1 MSTQG
6 LGIHKLLRLETELE
20 KLPSSIER
28 DAKVNLLKYLQVH
41 TVKEYE
47 RLSTGLYFDL
57 RRDEGFDQLYR
68 IHEKQPPE
76 DGLEQPLETGSIED
90 YLQRTECAKIFL
102 DQLLGLVSPP
112 GTPGQEVVLA
122 SVESLESTR
131 RKADWCGIRRVTDLA
146 RATVICDTPYDLAEV
161 FVKLNLEVGQVS
173 RVTWRFRVYQTRSFK
188 YRVSLLCALLARCR
202 RGTQVDKFT
211 TFPKCERL
219 PMCSKRML

>member
-1 MSTQG
+1 MSTQR
-6 LGIHKLLRLETELE
+6 LGIHELLRLETELE

-28 DAKVNLLKYLQVH
+28 SAKVNLLKYLQVGP
-41 TVKEYE
+41 VKKYK

-57 RRDEGFDQLYR
+57 RRDKGFDQLYR
-68 IHEKQPPE
+68 IHEKQEPKN
-76 DGLEQPLETGSIED
+76 GLVQPLERESIEE
-90 YLQRTECAKIFL
+90 YLRQAEYAKLCL
-102 DQLLGLVSPP
+102 DKLLGFVSPP

-146 RATVICDTPYDLAEV
+146 SATVICDTPHDLVDV
-161 FVKLNLEVGQVS
+161 FEKLNLKVGQVS

-188 YRVSLLCALLARCR
+188 YRVSLLCPLLARCR

-211 TFPKCERL
+211 TLPKC
-219 PMCSKRML
+219 KR

>member
-1 MSTQG
+1 MRAPEG
-6 LGIHKLLRLETELE
+6 LDIQELLRLETELE

-28 DAKVNLLKYLQVH
+28 NAKVNLLKYLQVN

-47 RLSTGLYFDL
+47 RLFTGLYLDL
-57 RRDEGFDQLYR
+57 RREKGFDQLFT

-90 YLQRTECAKIFL
+90 YLQQAECAKLCL

-122 SVESLESTR
+122 SVKSLESTR
-131 RKADWCGIRRVTDLA
+131 RKVKDWGGIRSVTDLA
-146 RATVICDTPYDLAEV
+146 LAIVICDTPHDLADV
-161 FVKLNLEVGQVS
+161 FEKLNLKVGQVS
-173 RVTWRFRVYQTRSFK
+173 RVTWRFGGYQTRSFK
-188 YRVSLLCALLARCR
+188 YRVFLLYPLLARYR

-211 TFPKCERL
+211 AFPKCEI
-219 PMCSKRML
+219 